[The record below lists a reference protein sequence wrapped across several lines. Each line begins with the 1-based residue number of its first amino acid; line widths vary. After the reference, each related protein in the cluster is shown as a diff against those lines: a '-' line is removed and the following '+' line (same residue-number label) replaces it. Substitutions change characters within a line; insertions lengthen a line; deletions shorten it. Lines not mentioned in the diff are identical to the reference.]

1 MNNII
6 IEATARVEA
15 AAAHLVNTEAE
26 KVRAVREA
34 AAARINYNIKL
45 RDMRLARME
54 KNYRRDVKQQWT
66 LQANEARQVKII
78 CF

>member
-15 AAAHLVNTEAE
+15 AAAHLVHTEAE

>member
-6 IEATARVEA
+6 NEATARVEA

-34 AAARINYNIKL
+34 AAARINYNIRL
-45 RDMRLARME
+45 RDMRRARLE
-54 KNYRRDVKQQWT
+54 KNYRRDQKQLWT

>member
-1 MNNII
+1 MNNQI

-15 AAAHLVNTEAE
+15 AAAHLVFTEAE

-34 AAARINYNIKL
+34 AAATLNYNIRL
-45 RDMRLARME
+45 RDLRLARLE
-54 KNYRRDVKQQWT
+54 KNYRRDQKQLWT